1 MNVHSLLYFC
11 HSEERSDEESRK
23 HPRSMGALMK
33 MYRMHNSQR
42 RNVICIFLLCL
53 LVTSCSTT
61 RNLPEGETLY
71 IGVDKMEVVNED
83 VTPTGVTALEEVE
96 AALSYP
102 PNNAI
107 LGSNSLRWPLP
118 VGLWVYNNFEK
129 YQDKK
134 GVGRWIYDHMAA
146 NPVLMS
152 NVNPATRV
160 KVATNL
166 LRDYGFFNGSVSY
179 EEIPQKNPKK
189 AKVSYRI
196 DMANPY
202 FLDSIAYL
210 KYPAKADSLIQ
221 STRKQSVLKSGENFS
236 VIKLEEERQRIASLL
251 QNNGFYYFRP
261 EYSTYRADTLQRSGY
276 VSLQVVPQAGIAPEA
291 KKQYYIGNTSVYLT
305 GYNGEPPTDSLKLRT
320 MTLYYSGE
328 KPAIRPGVLMRNLF
342 YKKGELY
349 HQDRQTF
356 TQEAMARMGVFK
368 YTEFRYAPKDTTA
381 VCDTLDIRINAVFD
395 QPYDAE
401 LEFNVTSKST
411 DQMGPGAAFNL
422 TRKNFM
428 RMGADLSLQLK
439 GSYEWQT
446 NSTVEGNNTVMN
458 SYELGASLSLDFP
471 RLMLPWSGK
480 DLRRSRFPQHTSFK
494 LYVNQLNRARFFKM
508 LSFGGNVTY
517 DFQRSRTWKHSVTP
531 FRLEFNT
538 LQSTTA
544 RFDSITAVNPTLAL
558 SMGNQFIPAMDYT
571 ITYDNARQKR
581 RHQLWWQTSF
591 TSAGNVTSLVY
602 AAFGKGLKETNKRL
616 LNSPYA
622 QFLKLTS
629 EIRTLMKISGKH
641 QLAARLMGGIIYAYG
656 NQRVAPY
663 SEQFYIG
670 GANSIRAFTVRSLG
684 PGTYHPAADSKYSYI
699 DQTGDIKLE
708 ANVEYRFPI
717 FGDLYGATFLDAGNV
732 WLLRKEASRPGGQ
745 LTLKDFAKSIALGT
759 GVGLRYDLEFLV
771 LRFDL
776 GIALHAPYDT
786 GKSGYYN
793 IPKFK
798 DGLGFHFAIGYP
810 F

>member
-1 MNVHSLLYFC
+1 MTMNSTIKYRYVISLLL
-11 HSEERSDEESRK
+11 
-23 HPRSMGALMK
+23 G
-33 MYRMHNSQR
+33 
-42 RNVICIFLLCL
+42 ICF
-53 LVTSCSTT
+53 SACSTT

-83 VTPTGVTALEEVE
+83 LTDTGVTALEEVE

-107 LGSNSLRWPLP
+107 LGSNSLRWPIPL
-118 VGLWVYNNFEK
+118 GLWVYNNFEK
-129 YQDKK
+129 YKDKK
-134 GVGRWIYDHMAA
+134 GVGRWIYDHMASS
-146 NPVLMS
+146 PVLMS

-160 KVATNL
+160 KIATNL
-166 LRDYGFFNGSVSY
+166 LHDYGFFNGYVTY
-179 EEIPQKNPKK
+179 EELPQKNPLKT
-189 AKVSYRI
+189 KVSYRI

-210 KYPAKADSLIQ
+210 KYPVQADSLIKGSLGQ
-221 STRKQSVLKSGENFS
+221 SALKRGDNFS
-236 VIKLEEERQRIASLL
+236 VVKLEEERQRIATLL
-251 QNNGFYYFRP
+251 QNNGYYYFRP

-291 KKQYYIGNTSVYLT
+291 KKQYYIGRTSVYLT
-305 GYNGEPPTDSLKLRT
+305 GYNGEAPTDSLKLRT
-320 MTLYYSGE
+320 MTLYYNGK
-328 KPAIRPGVLMRNLF
+328 KPPIRPGVLMRNLF
-342 YKKGELY
+342 YKQGDLY
-349 HQDRQTF
+349 NQSRQTF

-368 YTEFRYAPKDTTA
+368 FTEFRYAPKDTLAT
-381 VCDTLDIRINAVFD
+381 CDTLDVRISAMFD

-411 DQMGPGAAFNL
+411 DQVGPGASFSL

-428 RMGADLSLQLK
+428 RMGADLSLQVK

-446 NSTVEGNNTVMN
+446 NSTVEGDNTVMN
-458 SYELGASLSLDFP
+458 SYELGTSLSLDFP
-471 RLMLPWSGK
+471 RLMLPWSDK

-494 LYVNQLNRARFFKM
+494 LYVNQLNRARFFQM

-571 ITYDNARQKR
+571 LTFDNARQKR
-581 RHQLWWQTSF
+581 RHQLWWQSTF
-591 TSAGNVTSLVY
+591 TSAGNVTSLIY
-602 AAFGKGLKETNKRL
+602 AAFGKGLKETDKKL

-622 QFLKLTS
+622 QFLKFTS
-629 EIRTLMKISGKH
+629 ELRTLLKIKGKH
-641 QLAARLMGGIIYAYG
+641 KLAARLMGGVIYAYG

-684 PGTYHPAADSKYSYI
+684 PGTYHPASDTKYSYI

-732 WLLRKEASRPGGQ
+732 WLLRKEESRPGGQ
-745 LTLKDFAKSIALGT
+745 LTLRNFAKSIALGT
-759 GVGLRYDLEFLV
+759 GVGVRYDLEFLV
-771 LRFDL
+771 LRLDL

-786 GKSGYYN
+786 GKRGYYN

-798 DGLGFHFAIGYP
+798 DGLGLHFAIGYP